1 MAFTSVG
8 DILAGGEVFTTNSS
22 TGFRTVT
29 NFSSGVSI
37 GDYLLVIIAIDNVSS
52 STTDGD
58 NVEITKITDSISE
71 IDNQFVKLKEFS
83 NTQTGSKTGAT
94 ISVWGCKAVRV
105 LSSSDGLVIYNSVNA
120 VSVAMGIVIRKFSI
134 TGSSVRVAA
143 AGSATQASDAADTGS
158 LSLTPTPGS
167 KEYLWVRATALE
179 TSSTSAWTADTNY
192 TKFTDVGTTG
202 GGAAGNMVGRS
213 EFRIFTG
220 TTQSTNP
227 TIYAVDNASVFLALE
242 EVTSTTYN
250 DSLTFPTTSG
260 FQNLSLGPYRDTIPL
275 DAILGFQDLSIG
287 PYRDIVSL
295 DTTTGLTPLG
305 LNSIPT
311 TIPFA
316 TSLSKV
322 DSCVHKMQSELIFNK
337 TMSLSLLNSLNLH
350 TLMNLGITQ
359 GFALS
364 GLGNF
369 QNALVFTTT
378 SGLIVI
384 ANINQ
389 NSDLTLS
396 EINNFD
402 SLGVTSIQS
411 AFNLPANMLMANE
424 SMLSVFPQLS
434 LIHTSD
440 FISDSSII
448 TNPEITFPNAV
459 SLDAVSLAFLSNQI
473 SLDSIF
479 GFIPFC
485 GNFYNESILL
495 DSFIRI
501 SKIGGTGIFPNA
513 LSLDMI
519 SGFDQ
524 SMLFSTLGTMD
535 LTSTFGIN
543 QSMLLSLTG
552 GVSLNHSHLM
562 TQRSILDAISNQT
575 YELNT
580 ELMLNGVKITSAD
593 LLFALTGSLDQSHL
607 YIANAGLILPVGMT
621 QEGQSSADLN
631 SNLALQTNIIF
642 SQLASNLIVPVGI
655 VLTNSQ
661 GLAITPLFSP
671 LGVIQFDSSV
681 GLGSTNTNTMN
692 DSLNFPI
699 LNVLQPL
706 GNIDISESTEL
717 DNTLNL
723 SIGGERTLSL
733 STSFPVSISTNF
745 DQELLISGVLTLNS
759 SNSIDFLSIL
769 STLDQSHLYFN
780 QNFDVS
786 PSVVLEKL
794 IELGFSTEIINF
806 SILNGLAN
814 ALFSNSLSIQA
825 DSTNNMAA
833 SVVLPVVND
842 LANASK
848 LAIELGLGYQ
858 FFASLGS
865 QVSASVPTSVSLAV
879 VSGFGASATLTVNA
893 IAALVM
899 SGSFTAK
906 QFESFNTYNEA
917 LSFAAALSLT
927 HQSILNGNATLVIL
941 TNHEMSLLNDNFRID
956 KNFNVVIL
964 EKNDLSFATID
975 EITIQGNSDKL
986 ELNEF
991 KSEIEWTAS
1000 DLKTL

>member
-1 MAFTSVG
+1 MAIS
-8 DILAGGEVFTTNSS
+8 
-22 TGFRTVT
+22 FRTAHSAD
-29 NFSSGVSI
+29 SSSVSI
-37 GDYLLVIIAIDNVSS
+37 TTPSAGDLILVFAFNESDGTSPSLVSGYTSITTIESPDENPGGAIAAWKIASGS
-52 STTDGD
+52 ETTSG
-58 NVEITKITDSISE
+58 TW
-71 IDNQFVKLKEFS
+71 
-83 NTQTGSKTGAT
+83 TGAT
-94 ISVWGCKAVRV
+94 NV
-105 LSSSDGLVIYNSVNA
+105 
-120 VSVAMGIVIRKFSI
+120 VAMIYRGTSSTSPIGGFSSFDSKNFVIGSDIYYDAITISGSGGTSWVAGAAVASGASSGMNGTTTALTSNRTNQTDLNGLDTNGGVSSFARQTLSYSGFSNSLSFAVEI
-134 TGSSVRVAA
+134 LNGSSTY
-143 AGSATQASDAADTGS
+143 SGS
-158 LSLTPTPGS
+158 LSL
-167 KEYLWVRATALE
+167 
-179 TSSTSAWTADTNY
+179 
-192 TKFTDVGTTG
+192 
-202 GGAAGNMVGRS
+202 
-213 EFRIFTG
+213 
-220 TTQSTNP
+220 
-227 TIYAVDNASVFLALE
+227 
-242 EVTSTTYN
+242 
-250 DSLTFPTTSG
+250 PTTLSITDSAIT
-260 FQNLSLGPYRDTIPL
+260 QIQKSLSL
-275 DAILGFQDLSIG
+275 
-287 PYRDIVSL
+287 
-295 DTTTGLTPLG
+295 
-305 LNSIPT
+305 PT
-311 TIPFA
+311 TVSH
-316 TSLSKV
+316 TN
-322 DSCVHKMQSELIFNK
+322 SCVGQIQGSLVFNK
-337 TMSLSLLNSLNLH
+337 TTGFTLLNSLITNGSLVLPVVDGVSLSNTLNLQS
-350 TLMNLGITQ
+350 LVNLVITQ
-359 GFALS
+359 GLSLS
-364 GLGNF
+364 GLANF
-369 QNALVFTTT
+369 QNAIAFTTT

-384 ANINQ
+384 ANINL
-389 NSDLTLS
+389 NSALILNEVS
-396 EINNFD
+396 GFD
-402 SLGVTSIQS
+402 SVGTTFIPTSF
-411 AFNLPANMLMANE
+411 ALPANMLMVNE
-424 SMLSVFPQLS
+424 SMLSIFPQLS

-440 FISDSSII
+440 FTSLSYLIMNANASLSNLLTLDSVGGLSISDG
-448 TNPEITFPNAV
+448 V
-459 SLDAVSLAFLSNQI
+459 LLSKI
-473 SLDSIF
+473 L
-479 GFIPFC
+479 GLVGV
-485 GNFYNESILL
+485 GNLSYNDSILL

-501 SKIGGTGIFPNA
+501 SKIGGTGIFPNT

-519 SGFDQ
+519 GGFDQ

-535 LTSTFGIN
+535 LTSTFGID

-552 GVSLNHSHLM
+552 GVFLNHSHFM

-580 ELMLNGVKITSAD
+580 ELMFNGVKITGAD

-642 SQLASNLIVPVGI
+642 SQIASNLIVPVGI

-661 GLAITPLFSP
+661 GLTITPLFSP
-671 LGVIQFDSSV
+671 LGIIQFDSSV

-706 GNIDISESTEL
+706 GNINISESTEL

-899 SGSFTAK
+899 SGSFTVK

-917 LSFAAALSLT
+917 LSFASALSLT

-964 EKNDLSFATID
+964 EKNDLSFTTID